1 MWIGVSSRDKR
12 GGGDKGFYSQSNDR
26 GAHPI
31 GNSPIT
37 PEPGG
42 SARVRKTYS
51 PIRGVL
57 IWTMPSSWLQKGGM
71 SPAEEKHWNF
81 PNKVGKARNI
91 NMLRPIA
98 GGGVT
103 ITTI

>member
-1 MWIGVSSRDKR
+1 MYTVRTKGRR
-12 GGGDKGFYSQSNDR
+12 GGGRDSTPISNDR

-51 PIRGVL
+51 PIGEAFNLDHILRLVSEGGHATSQDKIL
-57 IWTMPSSWLQKGGM
+57 EFSKEHKGG
-71 SPAEEKHWNF
+71 
-81 PNKVGKARNI
+81 G
-91 NMLRPIA
+91 
-98 GGGVT
+98 T
-103 ITTI
+103 ITAI

>member
-1 MWIGVSSRDKR
+1 MYTVRTR
-12 GGGDKGFYSQSNDR
+12 GGGKGFYSQSNDR

-51 PIRGVL
+51 PIGEAFNLDHILRLVSEGGHATSQDKIL
-57 IWTMPSSWLQKGGM
+57 EFSKEHKGG
-71 SPAEEKHWNF
+71 
-81 PNKVGKARNI
+81 G
-91 NMLRPIA
+91 
-98 GGGVT
+98 T
-103 ITTI
+103 ITAI

>member
-1 MWIGVSSRDKR
+1 MYTVGTR
-12 GGGDKGFYSQSNDR
+12 GGGEDKGFYSQINDR

-51 PIRGVL
+51 PIGEAFNLDHILRLV
-57 IWTMPSSWLQKGGM
+57 SEGGHAT
-71 SPAEEKHWNF
+71 SQDKILEFSKEHKE
-81 PNKVGKARNI
+81 
-91 NMLRPIA
+91 
-98 GGGVT
+98 GGT
-103 ITTI
+103 ITAI